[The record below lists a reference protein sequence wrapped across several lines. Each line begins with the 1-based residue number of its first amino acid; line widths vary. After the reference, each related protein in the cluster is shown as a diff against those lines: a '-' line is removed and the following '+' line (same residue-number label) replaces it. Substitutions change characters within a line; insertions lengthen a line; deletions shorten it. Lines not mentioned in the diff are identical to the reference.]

1 MIIGSFFGRRP
12 RRSLFID
19 ILSGAAA
26 GALGT
31 VALNQAFKLA
41 GKLQP
46 KSGKQPTKE
55 SRESPTE
62 TVARKALEPVGIH
75 LEGDRKKKAGEVV
88 HWSYGITWGALYGAL
103 HKLLPQTGRLFGLG
117 FGFGLFLFG
126 DVLLL
131 PTLRLIP
138 PAHKLPLPSHLS
150 AIAAHLAYGSAAEGS
165 YRLFRRALA

>member
-1 MIIGSFFGRRP
+1 MNLGFLFGRRT
-12 RRSLFID
+12 RRSLLID

-31 VALNQAFKLA
+31 VALNQAFKLT

-46 KSGKQPTKE
+46 KSGKPPIPEPQ
-55 SRESPTE
+55 ESPTE

-75 LEGDRKKKAGEVV
+75 LEGDRKQRAGKVV

-103 HKLLPQTGRLFGLG
+103 HSLVPQTGRLFGLG
-117 FGFGLFLFG
+117 FGFGLFVFG

-131 PTLRLIP
+131 PALRLIP
-138 PAHKLPLPSHLS
+138 PAHRLPLPANMS
-150 AIAAHLAYGSAAEGS
+150 AIAAHLAYGSAAEGT
-165 YRLFRRALA
+165 YRIFRQALA

>member
-31 VALNQAFKLA
+31 VALNQAFKFA

-46 KSGKQPTKE
+46 KPGKPPVE
-55 SRESPTE
+55 EPRESPTE
-62 TVARKALEPVGIH
+62 TVARKALEPVGIL

-103 HKLLPQTGRLFGLG
+103 HRLLPQTGRLFGLG
-117 FGFGLFLFG
+117 FGLGLFLFG

-131 PTLRLIP
+131 PTLRLTP
-138 PAHKLPLPSHLS
+138 PAHKLPLPAHLS
-150 AIAAHLAYGSAAEGS
+150 AAAAHLAYGSTAEGS

>member
-1 MIIGSFFGRRP
+1 MIIGSFFRRRP
-12 RRSLFID
+12 RRSLFVD

-46 KSGKQPTKE
+46 KPARQPAKE
-55 SRESPTE
+55 PQEKPTE

-75 LEGDRKKKAGEVV
+75 LEGERKKNAGEAV
-88 HWSYGITWGALYGAL
+88 HWGYGITWGAIYGAL
-103 HKLLPQTGRLFGLG
+103 HRLLPQTGRHFGLG
-117 FGFGLFLFG
+117 FGLGLFLFG

-131 PTLRLIP
+131 PTLRLSP
-138 PAHKLPLPSHLS
+138 PAHKLPLPAHLS

-165 YRLFRRALA
+165 YRLFRQALA